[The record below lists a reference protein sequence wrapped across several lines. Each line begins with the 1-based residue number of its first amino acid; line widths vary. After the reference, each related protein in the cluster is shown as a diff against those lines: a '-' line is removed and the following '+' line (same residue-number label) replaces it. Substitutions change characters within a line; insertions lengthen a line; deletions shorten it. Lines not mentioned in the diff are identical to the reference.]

1 MTRRRLTA
9 IGLLIPVIFTLSGNA
24 TDTEVSVERHPVTD
38 EVVATE
44 PAVYEGFIPEVTPLG
59 KFEITHYCA
68 CQICCGKWALNRP
81 DGVVKTA
88 SGADAKAG
96 RTIAVDTSIIPFG
109 TEVVVRYE
117 NGDEAVYVAED
128 TGNPSV
134 VKGNRIDVYMGD
146 DPGAHEAAWNAG
158 LRYGEVLIINYGDDY
173 E

>member
-9 IGLLIPVIFTLSGNA
+9 IGILIPVILTLSGNA
-24 TDTEVSVERHPVTD
+24 TDAEAPVERHPVTE

-44 PAVYEGFIPEVTPLG
+44 PAAYEGFIPEVTPLG
-59 KFEITHYCA
+59 KFKITHYCA
-68 CQICCGKWALNRP
+68 CEKCCGKWALNRP

-109 TEVVVRYE
+109 TEVVVRYDD
-117 NGDEAVYVAED
+117 GSEAVYVAED
-128 TGNPSV
+128 TGSAV
-134 VKGNRIDVYMGD
+134 MGKHIDVYMD
-146 DPGAHEAAWNAG
+146 DHTAAWNAG
-158 LRYGEVLIINYGDDY
+158 LKYGEVLIINYGDDY

>member
-24 TDTEVSVERHPVTD
+24 TDAEAPVERHPVTE

-44 PAVYEGFIPEVTPLG
+44 PAAYEGFIPEVTPLG
-59 KFEITHYCA
+59 KFKITHYCS
-68 CQICCGKWALNRP
+68 CEKCCGKWALNRP

-109 TEVVVRYE
+109 TEVVVRYDD
-117 NGDEAVYVAED
+117 GSEAVYVAED
-128 TGNPSV
+128 TGSAV
-134 VKGNRIDVYMGD
+134 MGKHIDVYMD
-146 DPGAHEAAWNAG
+146 DHDAAWNAG
-158 LRYGEVLIINYGDDY
+158 LKYGEVLIINYGDNH

>member
-24 TDTEVSVERHPVTD
+24 TDAEAPVERHPVTN

-44 PAVYEGFIPEVTPLG
+44 PAAYEGFIPEVTPLG
-59 KFEITHYCA
+59 KFKITHYCS
-68 CQICCGKWALNRP
+68 CEKCCGKWALNRP

-109 TEVVVRYE
+109 TEVVVRYDD
-117 NGDEAVYVAED
+117 GSEAVYVAED
-128 TGNPSV
+128 TGSAV
-134 VKGNRIDVYMGD
+134 MGKHIDVYMD
-146 DPGAHEAAWNAG
+146 DHDAAWNAG
-158 LRYGEVLIINYGDDY
+158 LKYGEVLIINYGDNH

>member
-24 TDTEVSVERHPVTD
+24 TDAEAPVERHPVTE

-44 PAVYEGFIPEVTPLG
+44 PAAYEGFIPEVTPLG
-59 KFEITHYCA
+59 RFKITHYCS
-68 CQICCGKWALNRP
+68 CEKCCGKWALNRP

-109 TEVVVRYE
+109 TEVVVRYDD
-117 NGDEAVYVAED
+117 GSEAVYVAED
-128 TGNPSV
+128 TGSAV
-134 VKGNRIDVYMGD
+134 MGKHIDVYMD
-146 DPGAHEAAWNAG
+146 DHDAAWNAG
-158 LRYGEVLIINYGDDY
+158 LKYGEVLIINYGDDH

>member
-24 TDTEVSVERHPVTD
+24 TDAEAPVERHPVTE

-44 PAVYEGFIPEVTPLG
+44 PAAYEGFIPEVTPLG
-59 KFEITHYCA
+59 RFKITHYCS
-68 CQICCGKWALNRP
+68 CEKCCGKWALNRP

-109 TEVVVRYE
+109 TEVVVRYDD
-117 NGDEAVYVAED
+117 GSEAVYVAED
-128 TGNPSV
+128 TGSAV
-134 VKGNRIDVYMGD
+134 MGKHIDVYMD
-146 DPGAHEAAWNAG
+146 DHDAAWNAG
-158 LRYGEVLIINYGDDY
+158 LKYGEVLIINYGDNH

>member
-24 TDTEVSVERHPVTD
+24 TDTEAPVERHPVTE

-44 PAVYEGFIPEVTPLG
+44 PAAYEGFIPEVTPLG
-59 KFEITHYCA
+59 QFKITHYCS
-68 CQICCGKWALNRP
+68 CERCCGKWALNRP

-109 TEVVVRYE
+109 TEVVVRYDD
-117 NGDEAVYVAED
+117 GSEAVYVAED
-128 TGNPSV
+128 TGSAV
-134 VKGNRIDVYMGD
+134 MGKHIDVYMD
-146 DPGAHEAAWNAG
+146 DHDAAWNAG
-158 LRYGEVLIINYGDDY
+158 LKYGEVLIINYGDNH

>member
-24 TDTEVSVERHPVTD
+24 TDTEAPVERHPVTD

-44 PAVYEGFIPEVTPLG
+44 PAAYEGFIPEVTPLG
-59 KFEITHYCA
+59 RFKITHYCS
-68 CQICCGKWALNRP
+68 CEKCCGKWALNRP

-109 TEVVVRYE
+109 TEVVVRYDD
-117 NGDEAVYVAED
+117 GSEAVYVAED
-128 TGNPSV
+128 TGSAV
-134 VKGNRIDVYMGD
+134 MGKHIDVYLGD
-146 DPGAHEAAWNAG
+146 DHDAAWNAG
-158 LRYGEVLIINYGDDY
+158 LKYGEVLIINYGDNH